1 MQKCRAF
8 IFPSYFEGFGI
19 PPLEALAAGAKVIIS
34 DSSCLPEIYGNAA
47 HYIDPE
53 NPNVDL
59 NALLTE
65 EVSSAA
71 PILEKYT
78 LKNTAARLY
87 KVICELNK

>member
-19 PPLEALAAGAKVIIS
+19 PPLEALVAGAKVIIS

-47 HYIDPE
+47 HYIDPA

-59 NALLTE
+59 NALLAE

-71 PILEKYT
+71 TILEKYT